1 MTAEDFEK
9 IEKELSLSLPS
20 AYREVL
26 MRPEFQSEAAGFQE
40 FTGDADEIIG
50 LNLEVRSAG
59 FYGVKW
65 PEHYLVIGEDGA
77 GNNYFTD
84 VNKERPAVFL
94 ADHELTTNKKCLI
107 ASESYETFVDFIAF
121 IMKLESEND
130 AAFAEEEAEPGAAL
144 AKKPWWKLW

>member
-9 IEKELSLSLPS
+9 IEKELSLSLPA
-20 AYREVL
+20 AYREAL

-50 LNLEVRSAG
+50 LNLELRASG
-59 FYGVKW
+59 FYHVKW

-84 VNKERPAVFL
+84 VIKQRPAVFL
-94 ADHELTTNKKCLI
+94 ADHELTISKKRLVT
-107 ASESYETFVDFIAF
+107 SETYETFPDFIAF
-121 IMKLESEND
+121 ILQLQSEND
-130 AAFAEEEAEPGAAL
+130 AAFAEEEAETATE
-144 AKKPWWKLW
+144 KKPWWKLW

>member
-9 IEKELSLSLPS
+9 IEKELSISLPA
-20 AYREVL
+20 AYRESL
-26 MRPEFQSEAAGFQE
+26 MRPEFQSEAAGFRD

-65 PEHYLVIGEDGA
+65 PEHYFVIGEDGA
-77 GNNYFTD
+77 GNSYFTD

-94 ADHELTTNKKCLI
+94 ADHELTISKKRLVT
-107 ASESYETFVDFIAF
+107 SETYETFADFIAF
-121 IMKLESEND
+121 ILGLQSEND
-130 AAFAEEEAEPGAAL
+130 AAFAEEETESVVE
-144 AKKPWWKLW
+144 KKPWWKLW